1 MKLKKLKSFKMKSD
15 LLKFK
20 ANSIDLAVQSS
31 KECNAV
37 LNQDT
42 KKIDKSELINVL
54 LDSISEVKVSDS
66 AIFIKLNKDIII
78 NGSNIAMVADGLN
91 IQIGKRVELN
101 PDLNFWKSK
110 WK

>member
-1 MKLKKLKSFKMKSD
+1 MKSD

-31 KECNAV
+31 KECNSI
-37 LNQDT
+37 LNQNT
-42 KKIDKSELINVL
+42 SEVNKSELLNIL
-54 LDSISEVKVSDS
+54 LDSVESVKINEKS
-66 AIFIKLNKDIII
+66 IFIKLNKDIII

>member
-1 MKLKKLKSFKMKSD
+1 MKSD

-37 LNQDT
+37 LNQNT
-42 KKIDKSELINVL
+42 TKIDKSELLNIL
-54 LDSISEVKVSDS
+54 LDAISEVKVSDS

>member
-1 MKLKKLKSFKMKSD
+1 MKSD

-20 ANSIDLAVQSS
+20 TNSIDLAVQSS

-37 LNQDT
+37 LNQST
-42 KKIDKSELINVL
+42 TKIDPSNLLSVL
-54 LDSISEVKVSDS
+54 LNAVESVKINEKS
-66 AIFIKLNKDIII
+66 IFIKLNKDIII

>member
-1 MKLKKLKSFKMKSD
+1 MKSD

-37 LNQDT
+37 LNQSV
-42 KKIDKSELINVL
+42 KEINKSELLNAL

>member
-1 MKLKKLKSFKMKSD
+1 MKSD

-31 KECNAV
+31 KECSAV
-37 LNQDT
+37 LNQNT
-42 KKIDKSELINVL
+42 SEVDKSELLNIL
-54 LDSISEVKVSDS
+54 LDAISEVKVSDS

>member
-1 MKLKKLKSFKMKSD
+1 MKTD

-37 LNQDT
+37 LNQDV
-42 KKIDKSELINVL
+42 KEINKSELLNVL

>member
-1 MKLKKLKSFKMKSD
+1 MKSD

-37 LNQDT
+37 LNQSV
-42 KKIDKSELINVL
+42 KEINKSELLNIL
-54 LDSISEVKVSDS
+54 FDSIESVKINEKS
-66 AIFIKLNKDIII
+66 IFIKLNKDIII

>member
-1 MKLKKLKSFKMKSD
+1 MKSD

-37 LNQDT
+37 LNQSV
-42 KKIDKSELINVL
+42 KEINKSELLNVL
-54 LDSISEVKVSDS
+54 LDSVSEVKVSDS

>member
-1 MKLKKLKSFKMKSD
+1 MKSD

-37 LNQDT
+37 LNQSA
-42 KKIDKSELINVL
+42 KEINKLELLNVL

-78 NGSNIAMVADGLN
+78 NGSNIAIVADGLN

>member
-1 MKLKKLKSFKMKSD
+1 MKSD

-37 LNQDT
+37 LNQSAT
-42 KKIDKSELINVL
+42 KLDKSELLNVL

>member
-1 MKLKKLKSFKMKSD
+1 MKSD

-20 ANSIDLAVQSS
+20 SNSIDLAVQSS

-37 LNQDT
+37 LNQNT
-42 KKIDKSELINVL
+42 SEVDKSELLNIL
-54 LDSISEVKVSDS
+54 LDSIESVKINEKS
-66 AIFIKLNKDIII
+66 IFIKLNKDIII

>member
-1 MKLKKLKSFKMKSD
+1 MKSD

-31 KECNAV
+31 KECNSV
-37 LNQDT
+37 LNQKT
-42 KKIDKSELINVL
+42 KEIDKSELLNVL

>member
-1 MKLKKLKSFKMKSD
+1 MKTD

-20 ANSIDLAVQSS
+20 LNSIDLTVQSS

-37 LNQDT
+37 LNQNT
-42 KKIDKSELINVL
+42 TKIDKSKLLNIL
-54 LDSISEVKVSDS
+54 LDAISEVKVSDS

>member
-1 MKLKKLKSFKMKSD
+1 MKSD

-37 LNQDT
+37 LNQSAT
-42 KKIDKSELINVL
+42 KINKSELLNIL

>member
-1 MKLKKLKSFKMKSD
+1 MKSD

-37 LNQDT
+37 LSQDAT
-42 KKIDKSELINVL
+42 KIDKSELLNVL

>member
-1 MKLKKLKSFKMKSD
+1 MKSD

-31 KECNAV
+31 KECSSV
-37 LNQDT
+37 LNQDA
-42 KKIDKSELINVL
+42 KEIDKSELISVL

>member
-1 MKLKKLKSFKMKSD
+1 MKSD

-20 ANSIDLAVQSS
+20 TNNIDLAVQSS
-31 KECNAV
+31 KECDAV
-37 LNQDT
+37 LNQSV
-42 KKIDKSELINVL
+42 KEINKSELLNVL